1 MLLESMNI
9 PPGPVMLDV
18 KGQVLT
24 DDDVRR
30 LSHPMTGGVILFAR
44 HYENRGQLI
53 ALTDAI
59 RDVRDD
65 LLIAVDH
72 EGGRVQRFRTD
83 GFTVLPPMR
92 RLGELWDRD
101 VLLATKV
108 ATATG
113 YVLAA
118 ELRACG
124 IDMSFTPVLD
134 LDYGRSSVIGDRAFH
149 RDPRVVTL
157 LAKSLN
163 HGLALAGMTNCGK
176 HFPGHGFAAADSH
189 VALPVDERSLDDIL
203 SDDAAPY
210 DWLGMA
216 LASVIPAHVIYSKV
230 DEKPAG
236 FSRIWLQDILRDRLG
251 FRGAIFSDDLSMEA
265 ARAGGTLTQAAQAAL
280 EAGCDM
286 VLVCNQPEAAEAV
299 LNELRY
305 EPTKESVR
313 RVKQLR
319 PRGKASSW
327 RKLVERP
334 AYRDAQALL
343 ASAFASALETRGARL
358 GGRGRQPRVAAA
370 TRAARANAAPRA
382 GPPTTPSSSAAACCK
397 ASSG

>member
-1 MLLESMNI
+1 
-9 PPGPVMLDV
+9 
-18 KGQVLT
+18 
-24 DDDVRR
+24 
-30 LSHPMTGGVILFAR
+30 
-44 HYENRGQLI
+44 
-53 ALTDAI
+53 
-59 RDVRDD
+59 
-65 LLIAVDH
+65 
-72 EGGRVQRFRTD
+72 
-83 GFTVLPPMR
+83 
-92 RLGELWDRD
+92 
-101 VLLATKV
+101 
-108 ATATG
+108 
-113 YVLAA
+113 
-118 ELRACG
+118 
-124 IDMSFTPVLD
+124 
-134 LDYGRSSVIGDRAFH
+134 
-149 RDPRVVTL
+149 
-157 LAKSLN
+157 
-163 HGLALAGMTNCGK
+163 
-176 HFPGHGFAAADSH
+176 
-189 VALPVDERSLDDIL
+189 
-203 SDDAAPY
+203 
-210 DWLGMA
+210 MA

-343 ASAFASALETRGARL
+343 ASAFASA
-358 GGRGRQPRVAAA
+358 
-370 TRAARANAAPRA
+370 
-382 GPPTTPSSSAAACCK
+382 
-397 ASSG
+397 